1 MIVHPADRRI
11 VKWAVEE
18 GFAYGYVREYGLPEP
33 CLRVRLGMT
42 TAYFHAGRLA
52 HWRADAAADY
62 LDQLMFELMRLFAFC
77 RQAGAYPKQRMVMQP
92 GQSAGAQR
100 SCNKAG

>member
-1 MIVHPADRRI
+1 MIVHPADRQI
-11 VKWAVEE
+11 VTWAVEE

-42 TAYFHAGRLA
+42 TAYFHAGRLS

-62 LDQLMFELMRLFAFC
+62 LDQFMFELTRLFAFC
-77 RQAGAYPKQRMVMQP
+77 RQAGAYPKQRIVLQP
-92 GQSAGAQR
+92 GQLAAAGPPW
-100 SCNKAG
+100 NKAG